1 MAKSGIRKTSKTFV
15 VILNVLIAILFLIA
29 CLSQLL
35 NPSKYWWIG
44 FLGILVPYF
53 IFILFFY
60 IIFWLIAKPKLALIS
75 VLSLLIGWQ
84 QIFVFF
90 AFNYNA
96 RFEKTKE
103 ENNIR
108 IVDWNVE
115 SFNGLTKNKITK
127 RHIREDIAA
136 TIIELQP
143 DIICL
148 QEFNSANH
156 SGVQADNISL
166 FAKDYPYHYFSKDYQ
181 RSNGAYS
188 SGCIIFSKY
197 RFIDSGRIKYRVAES
212 LIYTDIVKAT
222 DTFRIYTTHLQSFK
236 FNKEDYE
243 GMEKIKEQDEEAL
256 VASKNIF
263 IKMKLAFK
271 RRGVQATTVS
281 TAIKRSP
288 YPSVVCGDFNDVPNS
303 YTYFHIKGARQD
315 VFLDK
320 GLGIGRSFLALAPT
334 LRIDY
339 ILPDQN
345 FSIKQFDMVDE
356 GLSDHIML
364 VSDLALKK

>member
-15 VILNVLIAILFLIA
+15 VILNVLIAFLFLMA
-29 CLSQLL
+29 CLSPWL

-53 IFILFFY
+53 IFILSFSVV
-60 IIFWLIAKPKLALIS
+60 FWLIAKPKLALIS
-75 VLSLLIGWQ
+75 VFSLLIGWQ
-84 QIFVFF
+84 QISVFF
-90 AFNYNA
+90 AFNYKA
-96 RFEKTKE
+96 KFEKIKD

-115 SFNGLTKNKITK
+115 SFNGLTKNKVTK

-136 TIIELQP
+136 TIIKLQP

-156 SGVQADNISL
+156 SGAQSDNISL
-166 FAKDYPYHYFSKDYQ
+166 FSKDYPYHYFSKDYQ
-181 RSNGAYS
+181 RSSGAYY

-212 LIYTDIVKAT
+212 LIYADVIKAT

-236 FNKEDYE
+236 FKKEDYE

-256 VASKNIF
+256 AASKNIF

-281 TAIKRSP
+281 SAINKSN
-288 YPSVVCGDFNDVPNS
+288 YPSIICGDFNDVPNS
-303 YTYFHIKGARQD
+303 YTYFHIKGNRQD
-315 VFLDK
+315 AFLK
-320 GLGIGRSFLALAPT
+320 KSFGIGRSFIAIAPT

-339 ILPDQN
+339 ILPDEN
-345 FSIKQFDMVDE
+345 FIVHQFDMVDE

-364 VSDLALKK
+364 VTDLRLKK